1 MENYLLPGENIIET
15 KGANFL
21 LRLDENELRQFGV
34 FGVDAEMRL
43 LGLGEGKE
51 SIGGRLYLTNFRLF
65 FHSHSVNRFTGSLS
79 IFLPNIIEMKDNSG
93 LITRIMEV
101 VTSGYSFEFIV
112 WGIPK
117 LMIEIAAAQGSL
129 SPAQTEDLRIAV
141 SNSPEKCGDGFKV
154 FPPELIARF

>member
-1 MENYLLPGENIIET
+1 MEDYLLSGENIIET

-21 LRLDENELRQFGV
+21 LRYKERGLRLFFGEDI
-34 FGVDAEMRL
+34 GTKL
-43 LGLGEGKE
+43 LGLHGKE

-79 IFLPNIIEMKDNSG
+79 VFLPNIAEMKDNSG

-101 VTSGYSFEFIV
+101 VTSGYSYEFIV
-112 WGIPK
+112 WSIPK